1 MKTTAMTPDALKAA
15 AAKIPKGESFYM
27 LNMLRY
33 NKEANYTD
41 KEKYA
46 SCSGKEAYHQR
57 YIPAFAEVSKGDNIQ
72 IFFVGSVL
80 SELVAP
86 PDELWDEIAII
97 QYPDYDV
104 FLKVVES
111 KEYLEI
117 ADPHRSAAL
126 NDWRLIAIAKLE
138 MPS

>member
-1 MKTTAMTPDALKAA
+1 MTPDALKAA

-57 YIPAFAEVSKGDNIQ
+57 YIPAFAEVTKGDNIQ

>member
-1 MKTTAMTPDALKAA
+1 MKTTAITPDAIKEAT
-15 AAKIPKGESFYM
+15 AKIPKGESFYM

-41 KEKYA
+41 KEKYEP
-46 SCSGKEAYHQR
+46 CSGREAYHQR

-86 PDELWDEIAII
+86 TDELWDEIAIV
-97 QYPDYDV
+97 QYPDYDM

-117 ADPHRSAAL
+117 ADPH
-126 NDWRLIAIAKLE
+126 
-138 MPS
+138 